1 VAVVGRPNVGKSTL
15 VNRLVGEKVCIVS
28 PAPQTTRNRI
38 RGICNLPGAQVVLLD
53 TPGIHRPRHRMNTRM
68 VEEAMEATGQADLIY
83 ALVEPPQ
90 LGPGDRFL
98 LRSLK
103 KDGPPVFLLINKA
116 DTVRRPTLLPLLEK
130 ISAEFAFAEIIP
142 LSARTGENVDRLVE
156 LTVPRLPEGPALFPR
171 DQMTDQHERFLA
183 GEFVREK
190 ICRLTREEV
199 PHETAVTVDL
209 WQEEESHLR
218 LEVSIFVEKESQKGI
233 LIGREGGLLKKIGSQ
248 ARADIEGLLG
258 CHVFIQLWVKVRKG
272 WRDDPRV
279 LERIGL
285 G

>member
-1 VAVVGRPNVGKSTL
+1 
-15 VNRLVGEKVCIVS
+15 
-28 PAPQTTRNRI
+28 
-38 RGICNLPGAQVVLLD
+38 
-53 TPGIHRPRHRMNTRM
+53 MNTRM
-68 VEEAMEATGQADLIY
+68 VEEAMEATGRADLIY
-83 ALVEPPQ
+83 ALVEPPE

-130 ISAEFAFAEIIP
+130 ISAEFALAEIVP

-156 LTVPRLPEGPALFPR
+156 LTIPRLPEGPALFPR
-171 DQMTDQHERFLA
+171 EAITDQHERFLV

-190 ICRLTREEV
+190 ICLLTREEV

-218 LEVSIFVEKESQKGI
+218 IEVSILVEKESQKGI

-258 CHVFIQLWVKVRKG
+258 CHVFIQLWVKVRRG